1 MEQFPTLNKENLV
14 NDYIIAEF
22 STYDCAKKYGCHPS
36 TIRNRLIE
44 YNILIRKRNQYTNK
58 RLKKLR
64 NNKNL
69 GSKTKDYYKNIK
81 ETGIIPKNELKRRVK
96 IGKWSKDFERTDNHK
111 KHIGK
116 SLLGNKNSLGREVS
130 ELTREKISN
139 SLKELYK
146 DKTKH
151 PSYGKHRSQDTKNKI
166 SKSHLKENLS
176 DESLQAYRESAI
188 ARIERQQKDG
198 LPLTPSIGLQEK
210 ETIDRYEKIL
220 NCKFERQVRVAGFFV
235 DGYCKEK
242 NIVIEVDEYY
252 HRKREQQ
259 DRYRDE
265 IIKRELGCDIM
276 RIRV

>member
-1 MEQFPTLNKENLV
+1 MK
-14 NDYIIAEF
+14 
-22 STYDCAKKYGCHPS
+22 
-36 TIRNRLIE
+36 
-44 YNILIRKRNQYTNK
+44 
-58 RLKKLR
+58 
-64 NNKNL
+64 
-69 GSKTKDYYKNIK
+69 
-81 ETGIIPKNELKRRVK
+81 
-96 IGKWSKDFERTDNHK
+96 GKFH
-111 KHIGK
+111 
-116 SLLGNKNSLGREVS
+116 S
-130 ELTREKISN
+130 EK
-139 SLKELYK
+139 
-146 DKTKH
+146 
-151 PSYGKHRSQDTKNKI
+151 TKNKI
-166 SKSHLKENLS
+166 AKSHLKENLS